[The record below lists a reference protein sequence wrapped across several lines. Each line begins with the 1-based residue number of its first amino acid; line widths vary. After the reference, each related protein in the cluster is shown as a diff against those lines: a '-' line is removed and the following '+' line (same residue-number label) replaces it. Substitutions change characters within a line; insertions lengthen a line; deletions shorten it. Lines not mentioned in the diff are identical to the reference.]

1 MKLALHKLTQWH
13 HTESYNI
20 ALSGPMSPMSAA
32 KDFVSKVF
40 EKGDMVITGL
50 FRIQGDGETT
60 FTTWENADI
69 EPVQVDVICCIL
81 NFRHMAIFGEIGSR
95 YMPIALILDGE
106 AQFSELYTTYKW
118 ESAPTIQEI
127 ADVLSTINLTELKK
141 QFEDYRWSVKAEQS
155 IIGLRPWPGFVFSPD
170 IPSDAYRFVQ
180 LNTDGM
186 DTSSFCATS
195 AFESC
200 SLLRSIAR
208 QRTRNLWSVPCLYP
222 NSNCRRSSSVSKIC
236 FFLAII
242 VCIRLCHNITY

>member
-1 MKLALHKLTQWH
+1 MKLALQKLTQWH

-20 ALSGPMSPMSAA
+20 ALSGPMSPMAAA

-40 EKGDMVITGL
+40 DKGGMVITGL
-50 FRIQGDGETT
+50 FRIQGNGETT

-81 NFRHMAIFGEIGSR
+81 NFRHMAVFGEIGSR

-141 QFEDYRWSVKAEQS
+141 QFEDYRWTVKAEQADDWMLDQPMES
-155 IIGLRPWPGFVFSPD
+155 QLTILGEKIPRDALMKWDAMSPQEK
-170 IPSDAYRFVQ
+170 Y
-180 LNTDGM
+180 
-186 DTSSFCATS
+186 
-195 AFESC
+195 
-200 SLLRSIAR
+200 
-208 QRTRNLWSVPCLYP
+208 
-222 NSNCRRSSSVSKIC
+222 KIYKQWT
-236 FFLAII
+236 AK
-242 VCIRLCHNITY
+242 

>member
-1 MKLALHKLTQWH
+1 MKLTLQKLTQWH

-20 ALSGPMSPMSAA
+20 ALSGPMSTMAAA

-40 EKGDMVITGL
+40 DKGDMVITGL
-50 FRIQGDGETT
+50 FRIQGDSETT

-81 NFRHMAIFGEIGSR
+81 NFRHMAVFGEIGSR

-141 QFEDYRWSVKAEQS
+141 QFEDYRWTVKAEQADDWMLNQPMES
-155 IIGLRPWPGFVFSPD
+155 QLTILGEKIPRDALMKWDAMSPQEK
-170 IPSDAYRFVQ
+170 Y
-180 LNTDGM
+180 
-186 DTSSFCATS
+186 
-195 AFESC
+195 
-200 SLLRSIAR
+200 
-208 QRTRNLWSVPCLYP
+208 
-222 NSNCRRSSSVSKIC
+222 KIYKQWT
-236 FFLAII
+236 AK
-242 VCIRLCHNITY
+242 

>member
-127 ADVLSTINLTELKK
+127 ADDLSTINLTELKK
-141 QFEDYRWSVKAEQS
+141 QFEDYRWSVKAEQADDWMLDQPMES
-155 IIGLRPWPGFVFSPD
+155 QHRILGERIPRDALMKWDAMSPQEK
-170 IPSDAYRFVQ
+170 Y
-180 LNTDGM
+180 
-186 DTSSFCATS
+186 
-195 AFESC
+195 
-200 SLLRSIAR
+200 
-208 QRTRNLWSVPCLYP
+208 
-222 NSNCRRSSSVSKIC
+222 KIYKQWT
-236 FFLAII
+236 AK
-242 VCIRLCHNITY
+242 

>member
-60 FTTWENADI
+60 FTTWDNADI

-81 NFRHMAIFGEIGSR
+81 NFRHMAVFGEIGSR

-118 ESAPTIQEI
+118 ESAPTVQEI
-127 ADVLSTINLTELKK
+127 ADVLSTINLAELKK
-141 QFEDYRWSVKAEQS
+141 QFEDYRWTVKAEQADDWMLDQPMES
-155 IIGLRPWPGFVFSPD
+155 QLKILGEKIPRDALMKWDAMSPLEK
-170 IPSDAYRFVQ
+170 Y
-180 LNTDGM
+180 
-186 DTSSFCATS
+186 
-195 AFESC
+195 
-200 SLLRSIAR
+200 
-208 QRTRNLWSVPCLYP
+208 
-222 NSNCRRSSSVSKIC
+222 KIYKQWT
-236 FFLAII
+236 AK
-242 VCIRLCHNITY
+242 

>member
-40 EKGDMVITGL
+40 KKGDMVITGL

-60 FTTWENADI
+60 FTTWDNADI

-81 NFRHMAIFGEIGSR
+81 NFRHMAVFGEIGSR

-118 ESAPTIQEI
+118 ESAPTVQEI
-127 ADVLSTINLTELKK
+127 ADVLSTINLAELKK
-141 QFEDYRWSVKAEQS
+141 QFEDYRWTVKAEQADDWMLDQPMES
-155 IIGLRPWPGFVFSPD
+155 QLRILGERIPRDALMKWDAMSPQEK
-170 IPSDAYRFVQ
+170 Y
-180 LNTDGM
+180 
-186 DTSSFCATS
+186 
-195 AFESC
+195 
-200 SLLRSIAR
+200 
-208 QRTRNLWSVPCLYP
+208 
-222 NSNCRRSSSVSKIC
+222 KIYKQWT
-236 FFLAII
+236 AK
-242 VCIRLCHNITY
+242 